1 MTHNDLG
8 PGLHVLH
15 EADPIGRAGSLAVA
29 LRGDLCVTEQQA
41 EAMLAER
48 SALAAVDGSTLATLY
63 ALARRVERAQRIVGR
78 TRAQALADV
87 GDRLAGAGMGLVV
100 HPATIRE
107 RAAALEEARAE
118 ASAAEQLLAEKE
130 AELAV
135 ELAEARRRATEAA
148 ETASASITEA
158 AKASAVAASRDRYR
172 RASLRVRRSRSI
184 GALLASFG
192 VGLLLL
198 AVKVALW
205 GALLPA
211 LVTSL
216 WAIRY
221 LRPPDT
227 DTEDQ
232 QDRAQASTLL
242 SLVGATTDEVFG
254 SARGLNPEGDHERT
268 LRAARRDLA
277 VEQVRVAERSWRQL
291 AGDDVDVTALED
303 VVRRYDP
310 QHEDSATL
318 VGETVGVRAAETVAR
333 LAEQRWIDAW
343 AALDLEAPASDGGEE
358 AVRVL
363 EARASRPIVLVG
375 AAADRGAALA
385 EAAPAAAVVVLAGA
399 GEAAEDL
406 S

>member
-1 MTHNDLG
+1 MTHDDLG

-15 EADPIGRAGSLAVA
+15 EADPIGRAGSLAVT
-29 LRGDLCVTEQQA
+29 LRGDLCATDQQA
-41 EAMLAER
+41 AALLAER
-48 SALAAVDGSTLATLY
+48 SALAPVEGSTIATLY
-63 ALARRVERAQRIVGR
+63 ALARRLDRAQRIVGR
-78 TRAQALADV
+78 TRARALADV

-107 RAAALEEARAE
+107 RASAVEEARAE
-118 ASAAEQLLAEKE
+118 AAEAEALLAEKE

-135 ELAEARRRATEAA
+135 ELTEARRRAEEAA
-148 ETASASITEA
+148 ATASASITEA
-158 AKASAVAASRDRYR
+158 AKASAVAAARDRYR
-172 RASLRVRRSRSI
+172 RASLRVRRSRAI

-192 VGLLLL
+192 AGLLLV

-254 SARGLNPEGDHERT
+254 LARSVNPDGDHERSLLT
-268 LRAARRDLA
+268 ARRDLA
-277 VEQVRVAERSWRQL
+277 LERVRVAERGWRQL
-291 AGDDVDVTALED
+291 AGDGVDVSALEE
-303 VVRRYDP
+303 VVRRHDP
-310 QHEDSATL
+310 QHEDSTTL
-318 VGETVGVRAAETVAR
+318 VGQTVGVRAAEAVAR
-333 LAEQRWIDAW
+333 QAEQRWVDAW
-343 AALDLEAPASDGGEE
+343 AALGLEAPAGEDGEE
-358 AVRVL
+358 AVRAL
-363 EARASRPIVLVG
+363 EARATRPIVLVG
-375 AAADRGAALA
+375 DAAVRGAALA
-385 EAAPAAAVVVLAGA
+385 EVAPAAAVVVLMGA
-399 GEAAEDL
+399 DEAVEDL